1 MALTILILNKTP
13 FFFSLSHTND
23 KTKSISLYFFTKH
36 KTSHFS
42 YSVYKHDAIDIADI
56 SSMQDACHMN
66 FVIDLVTVKSLW
78 LSSRAL
84 DRGIW
89 RSEVGFLMGTQ
100 NFFFVPCLWQDEKHL
115 SLKNTMFQLSMG
127 LPMQY
132 TIFFLPI
139 RVLLVYQWFYQHFFS
154 AYHEC
159 CCEGL
164 LNPSYFFFLEFQ
176 WKDTVADKISTFYDV
191 GGIVG
196 N

>member
-1 MALTILILNKTP
+1 
-13 FFFSLSHTND
+13 
-23 KTKSISLYFFTKH
+23 
-36 KTSHFS
+36 
-42 YSVYKHDAIDIADI
+42 
-56 SSMQDACHMN
+56 MN
-66 FVIDLVTVKSLW
+66 FVIDLITVESLW

-84 DRGIW
+84 EHGIW
-89 RSEVGFLMGTQ
+89 RSEVGFLIGYS
-100 NFFFVPCLWQDEKHL
+100 E
-115 SLKNTMFQLSMG
+115 
-127 LPMQY
+127 
-132 TIFFLPI
+132 FFLCPMLVTRRKTSFSKTHYVPIINGFTNAIYNIFWPI

>member
-1 MALTILILNKTP
+1 MALTILILNKTL
-13 FFFSLSHTND
+13 FFFLCPILMTRQ
-23 KTKSISLYFFTKH
+23 KASLYFFTKH

-42 YSVYKHDAIDIADI
+42 YSVYKHDAIDIADT

-66 FVIDLVTVKSLW
+66 FVIDLVTAKSLW

-84 DRGIW
+84 DHGIW

-100 NFFFVPCLWQDEKHL
+100 NFFFVPCLRQDEKHL
-115 SLKNTMFQLSMG
+115 SLKHTMFQLSMG
-127 LPMQY
+127 LPVQY

-164 LNPSYFFFLEFQ
+164 LNPSYFFSR
-176 WKDTVADKISTFYDV
+176 ISMEGHSGRQNFN
-191 GGIVG
+191 ILWCWR
-196 N
+196 NCW